1 MKRYPPAESLN
12 LLVGRFSVLGVSLLL
27 SAWGATDH
35 GLTQSITLDTMIF
48 SPHYYTDLQK
58 ALAEADNVWYL
69 DLSMQKLRT
78 IPEDIG
84 KLKNLKYLDLSF
96 NLVTSLPAAIAHLP
110 KLEVLKISGLYNM
123 PHLPEFLY
131 EMKHL
136 RELHALDLRVPPEE
150 LQRLKEALPNTRVIL
165 TKEDLMK
172 LQREKQK

>member
-1 MKRYPPAESLN
+1 MRRISVFSVSM
-12 LLVGRFSVLGVSLLL
+12 LVGSLGVPYQ
-27 SAWGATDH
+27 GF
-35 GLTQSITLDTMIF
+35 TQSITLDTMIF

-69 DLSMQKLRT
+69 DLSMQKLRS

-96 NLVTSLPAAIAHLP
+96 NLVTSLPASIAQLP

-165 TKEDLMK
+165 TKEDLLK
-172 LQREKQK
+172 LQREKQQ